1 LKSDFRFEDLLSG
14 WLEVANEVW
23 VRGSITNEQC
33 LLAYTNRVWWHGAR
47 RRGQGKRDVDGR
59 SSFVGTNLKTAAEF
73 PHTCYSHARFWSRRI
88 QAAESFFVHT
98 FAIVSNFQL
107 E

>member
-1 LKSDFRFEDLLSG
+1 M
-14 WLEVANEVW
+14 
-23 VRGSITNEQC
+23 
-33 LLAYTNRVWWHGAR
+33 
-47 RRGQGKRDVDGR
+47 DGR
-59 SSFVGTNLKTAAEF
+59 SGFVGTNLKTAAEF
-73 PHTCYSHARFWSRRI
+73 PHTFPHTCDSHACFWSRRI